1 MASPRYRYH
10 VISHAHWDR
19 EWYQEFEGFR
29 QRLVFQL
36 DALLDL
42 LPKQGRYRCF
52 HLDGQT
58 SVVRDYLA
66 IRPERRAELA
76 KQLRADRIMIGP
88 WFVMSDEFLAG
99 GESLVRNLLEGARD
113 CAEFGVEPTPIGYVT
128 DNFGHCSQ
136 LPQLIRSIGLRS
148 AILHY
153 GTSGADE
160 RTEMVWEGADSGEVL
175 LVKIHYS
182 TSYMDF
188 SAYTRWPDRIPKR
201 PEYLLEKQA
210 LATTRVLYGMDGGDH
225 QPARPETLEL
235 IAQLNAEHP
244 DIEFVHSSMRAYLDE
259 LFKAMGRDWA
269 KGRIRFTGEL
279 RTTSRQ
285 GAWNALHTGT
295 GSSRL
300 PLKQANDQV
309 ECLLYRAAE
318 PLEAWSVLLGEAP
331 QLAFLREARIHL
343 LLNHPHDSIVG
354 CSTDQAHRDMVHRF
368 DQARL
373 ITENSVRESVQDLGA
388 RVDTSAFGAERPVA
402 TIISCS
408 AHASGPV
415 SLLDLEL
422 TSELVAKNDGR
433 RLVLVDAKGN
443 RVAADVVARQR
454 RVRTER
460 FVSKRGGGS
469 TCYGPTEIS
478 DVPMERL
485 TIAAAC
491 SLPPLGYR
499 SWAIDHVDAADA
511 PSLPAGVAA
520 VSADARA
527 RTFWNEHLEVRIGDD
542 GRFDLVHRATGRVFA
557 GLHQLEDSGDAGHG
571 WSYGEPKTNV
581 TVLSTDAGSRGDVS
595 VEIRRVGDLRAE
607 ASISYVLRVPA
618 DLEPDEV
625 MRNVLGNT
633 RRSDTLIDL
642 PVRIELALTAGIPRL
657 EVRTTIRN
665 TAKCHR
671 VRAIMPTGLAC
682 ERWLRDTPF
691 DVAEREV
698 KLMDTTGWQER
709 AREHHPFRNFVA
721 AFDGKDGLSVI
732 TRGLCE
738 GCVQDRPDRP
748 IALTLFRGFRQ
759 ELRLHRTVDSQI
771 LGDLVMEYALVPF
784 RSDDGALPES
794 LFAQVD
800 DYKVPRL
807 FYVAPPHPGPLP
819 PEGSLLVVDGPA
831 VLSAVKT
838 AEDGRG
844 LIVRLFNP
852 HPRAI
857 TATLAPAFAY
867 RDARLTNVLEQP
879 TRERLKPGA
888 GGKLRLRFGPKQIL
902 TVRFGGAR
910 ALPAKRR

>member
-1 MASPRYRYH
+1 MAPRYRYH

-19 EWYQEFEGFR
+19 EWYQEFQGFR
-29 QRLVFQL
+29 QRLVFQV
-36 DALLDL
+36 DELLDL
-42 LPKQGRYRCF
+42 LPRNKRFRCF

-58 SVVRDYLA
+58 SVIRDYLA

-153 GTSGADE
+153 GTSGVDE
-160 RTEMVWEGADSGEVL
+160 RTEMVWEGADGSEVL
-175 LVKIHYS
+175 LVKIHPS

-188 SAYTRWPDRIPKR
+188 STYTRWAERAKDRPQ
-201 PEYLLEKQA
+201 YLLDKKS
-210 LATTRVLYGMDGGDH
+210 LGTTRVLYGMDGGDH
-225 QPARPETLEL
+225 QPPRPDTLDL
-235 IAQLNAEHP
+235 IAQLNAENP
-244 DIEFVHSSMRAYLDE
+244 DIEFVHSSLRAYLGE
-259 LFKAMGRDWA
+259 LFQALGRNWTE
-269 KGRIRFTGEL
+269 GRIRFTGEL
-279 RTTSRQ
+279 RTTSRK

-300 PLKQANDQV
+300 PLKQANDQI
-309 ECLLYRAAE
+309 EWLLYRAAE

-331 QLAFLREARIHL
+331 QLAFLREARIQL

-354 CSTDQAHRDMVHRF
+354 CSTDQSHRDMVNRF

-402 TIISCS
+402 TVINLS

-415 SLLDLEL
+415 SVLDFEL
-422 TSELVAKNDGR
+422 TSELFAKNEGR
-433 RLVLVDAKGN
+433 RLVLVDAKGG
-443 RVAADVVARQR
+443 RIAADVVARQR

-460 FVSKRGGGS
+460 FVTKRGDGA
-469 TCYGPTEIS
+469 TCYGPTGIS
-478 DVPMERL
+478 DISMERL
-485 TIAAAC
+485 TVAAPCA
-491 SLPPLGYR
+491 LPALGYR
-499 SWAIDHVDAADA
+499 SWAVDFVDAADA
-511 PSLPAGVAA
+511 PALPAGIAP
-520 VSADARA
+520 VSVDERE
-527 RTFWNEHLEVRIGDD
+527 RMITNGLLQVRIAED
-542 GRFDLVHRATGRVFA
+542 GRFDLIDLASGRAYR
-557 GLHQLEDSGDAGHG
+557 GLHQLEDMGDAGNG
-571 WSYGEPKTNV
+571 WSYSEPKTDR
-581 TVLSTDAGSRGDVS
+581 TVLSTDADS
-595 VEIRRVGDLRAE
+595 RVGTTIEVRRDGELRAS
-607 ASISYVLRVPA
+607 AVISYVLRVPA

-625 MRNVLGNT
+625 MRSVLGNT
-633 RRSDTLIDL
+633 RRTDALVDL

-657 EVRTTIRN
+657 EIRTTIRN
-665 TAKCHR
+665 TARCHR
-671 VRAIMPTGLAC
+671 VRAILPTGLSC

-691 DVAEREV
+691 DVVEREV

-709 AREHHPFRNFVA
+709 VREHHPFRNFVA
-721 AFDGKDGLSVI
+721 ACDGTDGLAVV

-738 GCVQDRPDRP
+738 GCVQDKPDRP

-771 LGDLVMEYALVPF
+771 LGDLTMDYALVPF
-784 RSDDGALPES
+784 RCEDGALPER
-794 LFAQVD
+794 LFALVD

-807 FYVAPPHPGPLP
+807 FFVAPAHAGKLP
-819 PEGSLLVVDGPA
+819 PEGSLLTVDGPA
-831 VLSAVKT
+831 VLSAIKT
-838 AEDGRG
+838 AEDGRSV
-844 LIVRLFNP
+844 IVRLFNP

-857 TATLAPAFAY
+857 AATLVPGFAY
-867 RDARLTNVLEQP
+867 RDARLANVLEQP

-888 GGKLRLRFGPKQIL
+888 GGKLRLRFAPKQIL

-910 ALPAKRR
+910 AKQRAPR